1 MITQLD
7 GFSLVN
13 TEWDR
18 PFMGT
23 IIRIPLRNASQ
34 AAVSEISNKETTTD
48 DVRDALNSFADD
60 MGSNG
65 LLFLKSVRR
74 IVLSINDQLMTEV
87 KITSKDS
94 LAE

>member
-1 MITQLD
+1 MITQLS

-18 PFMGT
+18 PFIGT

-34 AAVSEISNKETTTD
+34 AAVSEISNKETTTG

-65 LLFLKSVRR
+65 LIFLKSVRR

-87 KITSKDS
+87 KITNRDS